1 MRLSQVRVGKRYT
14 LDEVITGEGRE
25 KVHFG

>member
-1 MRLSQVRVGKRYT
+1 MRLSQVRVGKRCT

-25 KVHFG
+25 KVHFR